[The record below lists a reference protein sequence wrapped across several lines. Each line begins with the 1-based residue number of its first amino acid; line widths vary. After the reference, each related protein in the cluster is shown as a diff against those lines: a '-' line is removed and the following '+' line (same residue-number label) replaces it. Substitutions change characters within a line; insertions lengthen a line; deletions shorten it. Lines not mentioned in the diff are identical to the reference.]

1 MENAISME
9 RRLASAQL
17 RPLLGAYLDEGLDGE
32 DLALFDRLLVQLA
45 GGVDAH
51 ISADALNTL
60 LLKLEEGD
68 QIQITLLELYLQQKA
83 LDVVSIRDGEF
94 VWVPTVGYQEEASNG

>member
-17 RPLLGAYLDEGLDGE
+17 RPLLGEYLAEGIEGE

-45 GGVDAH
+45 GGVDAY
-51 ISADALNTL
+51 ISGAAQLPPAEARGGGSGAGSNPLPLRPEDA
-60 LLKLEEGD
+60 
-68 QIQITLLELYLQQKA
+68 
-83 LDVVSIRDGEF
+83 
-94 VWVPTVGYQEEASNG
+94 

>member
-17 RPLLGAYLDEGLDGE
+17 RPLLGEYLAEGIEGD

-45 GGVDAH
+45 GGVDAY
-51 ISADALNTL
+51 ISAAALNTL
-60 LLKLEEGD
+60 LLKLEEGNPV
-68 QIQITLLELYLQQKA
+68 QIALLELYAQKA
-83 LDVVSIRDGEF
+83 LDVVGVHEGEF
-94 VWVPTVGYQEEASNG
+94 VWVPTIGNQEDQP

>member
-1 MENAISME
+1 MTIPIE

-17 RPLLGAYLDEGLDGE
+17 RPLLGEYLNQGLDGE

-45 GGVDAH
+45 GGVDAF

-68 QIQITLLELYLQQKA
+68 PVQKALLELYAQKA
-83 LDVVSIRDGEF
+83 LDVVGVREGEF
-94 VWVPTVGYQEEASNG
+94 VWVPTVGHQDEAANG

>member
-17 RPLLGAYLDEGLDGE
+17 RPLLGEYLAEGIEGE

-45 GGVDAH
+45 GGVDAY
-51 ISADALNTL
+51 ISGAALNSL

-68 QIQITLLELYLQQKA
+68 PVQEAILSLYAQKT
-83 LDVVSIRDGEF
+83 LDVVGVREGEF
-94 VWVPTVGYQEEASNG
+94 VWVPTIGNQEEAANG